1 MKKSRWTVTFAA
13 GLVVAGIGIGA
24 AAYLASTQVEAQST
38 GLPATLAYMPATTT
52 VVGHIDFTSLM
63 SSPLR
68 EKWEEELERT
78 GLNEF
83 REKTGLDPFNDLY
96 GASFAVVTP
105 KDTSADAPPSMSIPE
120 RWGVAIHGAFDAELL
135 LAKVRENATIETET
149 YESTTIYRV
158 TPNLGTES
166 GDASSRLN
174 PAFAFAGIDTL
185 LFGEPEYLKEMLDAG
200 AGRAPSAGASIADR
214 WGEGHFAQD
223 TFWVAASPEQG
234 LGQVIPQGA
243 NIPPIQ
249 SFAFS
254 GRLDAELALRA
265 KGQAADSE
273 AATKLADVVRGF
285 VALGS
290 LQKGENPDLGVIL
303 DSIQIE
309 QVDNEVAVSLS
320 VPYETLERLSQRAQT
335 QAEDKN

>member
-105 KDTSADAPPSMSIPE
+105 KDTSADAPHRCRYRS
-120 RWGVAIHGAFDAELL
+120 
-135 LAKVRENATIETET
+135 AT
-149 YESTTIYRV
+149 
-158 TPNLGTES
+158 G
-166 GDASSRLN
+166 
-174 PAFAFAGIDTL
+174 
-185 LFGEPEYLKEMLDAG
+185 
-200 AGRAPSAGASIADR
+200 
-214 WGEGHFAQD
+214 
-223 TFWVAASPEQG
+223 
-234 LGQVIPQGA
+234 
-243 NIPPIQ
+243 
-249 SFAFS
+249 
-254 GRLDAELALRA
+254 
-265 KGQAADSE
+265 
-273 AATKLADVVRGF
+273 
-285 VALGS
+285 ALG
-290 LQKGENPDLGVIL
+290 GGYPRRV
-303 DSIQIE
+303 
-309 QVDNEVAVSLS
+309 
-320 VPYETLERLSQRAQT
+320 RRRA
-335 QAEDKN
+335 AAREGA

>member
-166 GDASSRLN
+166 ADASSRSN

-185 LFGEPEYLKEMLDAG
+185 LFGEPEYLKEIWTPARAGLLPRGPRLPIAG
-200 AGRAPSAGASIADR
+200 AN
-214 WGEGHFAQD
+214 FAQD

-254 GRLDAELALRA
+254 GRLDAELAFARRA
-265 KGQAADSE
+265 KRQTARQRPSSPTWCA
-273 AATKLADVVRGF
+273 
-285 VALGS
+285 GS
-290 LQKGENPDLGVIL
+290 SHSGAFK
-303 DSIQIE
+303 
-309 QVDNEVAVSLS
+309 
-320 VPYETLERLSQRAQT
+320 RART
-335 QAEDKN
+335 PI

>member
-13 GLVVAGIGIGA
+13 GLVVTGLGIGA
-24 AAYLASTQVEAQST
+24 AAYFASTQVEAQST

-68 EKWEEELERT
+68 EKWEEKLEGT
-78 GLNEF
+78 GFDEF

-96 GASFAVVTP
+96 GASFAIVTP
-105 KDTSADAPPSMSIPE
+105 KDASADAPPSMSIPE

-158 TPNLGTES
+158 TSNLDAES
-166 GDASSRLN
+166 GDASSRSN
-174 PAFAFAGIDTL
+174 PAFAFVGIDTL

-200 AGRAPSAGASIADR
+200 AGRAPSAGASIAER
-214 WGEGHFAQD
+214 WGEGHFARD

-234 LGQVIPQGA
+234 LGQVIPQAA
-243 NIPPIQ
+243 NFPPIQ

-254 GRLDAELALRA
+254 GRLDTELALRA

-303 DSIQIE
+303 DSIRIE